1 MHHQEAL
8 ERLRALLAPRLAG
21 LGLTQRD
28 VKDDMSLTQSG
39 VLDSFAM
46 MELLARAEEAF
57 GVQLDLDG
65 LEVAAFTTLNGL
77 AAALIKA
84 KGS

>member
-1 MHHQEAL
+1 MHHEEAL
-8 ERLRALLAPRLAG
+8 QRLRALLAPRLAG

-46 MELLARAEEAF
+46 MELLAQAEEAF
-57 GVQLDLDG
+57 GKQLDLDG
-65 LEVAAFTTLNGL
+65 MEVQAFTTLNGL
-77 AAALIKA
+77 ATAFINARGA
-84 KGS
+84 